1 MQEHSKITVGIDL
14 GDKKSYLCVLDDA
27 NGEMLEESH
36 LPTSKVAFERYF
48 AGKTPM
54 KVVLETGTH
63 SAWVS
68 QLLETCGHELIVANA
83 RAIKLVYG
91 NKRKHDQLDAENLAR
106 LAGVD
111 TKLLAPIKH
120 RSEQTQADLAVLK
133 ARDALVRS
141 RSLLIN
147 HVRGIV
153 KSFGSRLPSGG
164 SDAFA
169 RQVKALIPKNLES
182 ALLPMLES
190 IENLTQQV
198 QILEKTLSQLAQK
211 YPEVVLLQKVA
222 GVGIITSLA
231 FVLTLEDPS
240 RFSRSR
246 EVGAFLGLVPSRD
259 QSGDHDPQRSISK
272 QRNAMLRTLLVQSA
286 SYILQSRSPDCDLKR
301 FGQKLM
307 LRGGKVA
314 RQRAVVAVA
323 RKLAVLLHVLWSTGS
338 SYEPLKNSQ
347 AVKSSLQPSLARA
360 A

>member
-1 MQEHSKITVGIDL
+1 MKEHSKITVGIDL
-14 GDKKSYLCVLDDA
+14 GDKKSYLCLLDDA
-27 NGEMLEESH
+27 SGEVLEESH
-36 LPTSKVAFERYF
+36 LPTTKLAFERYF
-48 AGKTPM
+48 AGKSAM

-68 QLLETCGHELIVANA
+68 QLLEGCGHEVIVANA
-83 RAIKLVYG
+83 RAIRLVYG

-106 LAGVD
+106 LARVD
-111 TKLLAPIKH
+111 SQLLAPIKH

-164 SDAFA
+164 TDAFA
-169 RQVKALIPKNLES
+169 RQVKPLIPKNLES

-190 IENLTQQV
+190 IERLTQQI
-198 QILEKTLSQLAQK
+198 QSLEKTLSQLAQK
-211 YPEVVLLQKVA
+211 YPEIISLQKVA

-231 FVLTLEDPS
+231 FILTLEDPS
-240 RFSRSR
+240 RFSKSR
-246 EVGAFLGLVPSRD
+246 DVGAFLGLVPSRD
-259 QSGDHDPQRSISK
+259 QSGERDPQRSISK
-272 QRNAMLRTLLVQSA
+272 QGNAMLRTLLVQSA

-307 LRGGKVA
+307 LRGGKAA

-347 AVKSSLQPSLARA
+347 AAHAQTKHDFAQA